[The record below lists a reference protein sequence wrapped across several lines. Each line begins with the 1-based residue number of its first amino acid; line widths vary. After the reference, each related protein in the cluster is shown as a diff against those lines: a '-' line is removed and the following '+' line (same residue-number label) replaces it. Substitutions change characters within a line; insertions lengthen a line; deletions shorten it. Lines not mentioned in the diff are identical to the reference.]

1 MKNFL
6 ISLSL
11 LVLLVAVNYISTGI
25 VPEDSS
31 ISNEMMLNNRTDWT
45 LNELAEI
52 DSGLSDGN
60 G

>member
-1 MKNFL
+1 MKNFF

-11 LVLLVAVNYISTGI
+11 LVLLVAVNYISAGI

-45 LNELAEI
+45 VNELEGL
-52 DSGLSDGN
+52 DSGLVDGN